1 MEYLVVT
8 AVLLLMLAVGVPIY
22 IVLGAISGVLL
33 LLEGMPLL
41 SIGQI
46 YVDHLNSLTLLAIPF
61 FVMSATFM
69 ERGGIAA
76 ALIDFA
82 NVLVGRMTGGLAVAG
97 VLATTVFAAIC
108 GSSVATAVALGVILV
123 PAMIEQKYERPFAV
137 GLVGASGTMG
147 ILIPPS
153 LAFIVYAMIAEE
165 SVPRLFL
172 AGVVPGI
179 MQAGLFIAYA
189 VWSAN
194 RRGYP
199 KAPQI
204 SSKEAGSRTLKALP
218 ALLIPVV
225 ILGGIY
231 SGIVTVTEAA
241 GVAAF
246 LSIVVSV
253 MFYGGCKVRD
263 ILPLIGMSMRRT
275 ATIIA
280 IIMTAVSFGHW
291 MTSSGGPQQLADAI
305 SNANL
310 KPWQFLIIINIFF
323 LILGTFLE
331 VMAIMLITLPIIL
344 PLLAP
349 MGIDPIHF
357 AVVMVIN
364 MELALI
370 TPPIGL
376 NLFVL
381 SSATS
386 TPLSEVTKGV
396 LPFMLLMLV
405 LLILVTYIPA
415 ISLWLPTLVYG

>member
-1 MEYLVVT
+1 MEYILV
-8 AVLLLMLAVGVPIY
+8 AFALFALLAVGIPIY
-22 IVLGAISGVLL
+22 IVLGLISGVML
-33 LLEGMPLL
+33 LLEGMPPV
-41 SIGQI
+41 SVAQI
-46 YVDHLNSLTLLAIPF
+46 YMDHLNSLTLLAIPF
-61 FVMSATFM
+61 FIMSATFM

-76 ALIDFA
+76 ALMDFA

-123 PAMIEQKYERPFAV
+123 PAMVQQNYPRSFSA
-137 GLVGASGTMG
+137 GLIGASGTLG

-153 LAFIVYAMIAEE
+153 LAFIVYAMLAEQ

-172 AGVVPGI
+172 AGVLPGLI
-179 MQAGLFIAYA
+179 QAGLFIAYS
-189 VWSAN
+189 VWTAHRKN
-194 RRGYP
+194 Y
-199 KAPQI
+199 
-204 SSKEAGSRTLKALP
+204 SKSPPIARAEAIKRTWSALP
-218 ALLIPVV
+218 ALSIPVV

-241 GVAAF
+241 GIAAL
-246 LSIVVSV
+246 LSIIVSV
-253 MFYGGCKVRD
+253 VFYEGCTLRSV
-263 ILPLIGMSMRRT
+263 IPIIGESMRRT

-280 IIMTAVSFGHW
+280 IIMTAVTFGHW
-291 MTSSGGPQQLADAI
+291 LTGSGGPQALADVIAD
-305 SNANL
+305 ANL
-310 KPWQFLIIINIFF
+310 KSWQFLIIINIFF

-344 PLLAP
+344 PLLGP
-349 MGIDPIHF
+349 LGIDPIHF

-381 SSATS
+381 SSSTN
-386 TPLSEVTKGV
+386 TPLSEVTRGV
-396 LPFMLLMLV
+396 MPFIAIMV
-405 LLILVTYIPA
+405 ALLILVTFVPELA
-415 ISLWLPTLVYG
+415 LWLPTLVYG